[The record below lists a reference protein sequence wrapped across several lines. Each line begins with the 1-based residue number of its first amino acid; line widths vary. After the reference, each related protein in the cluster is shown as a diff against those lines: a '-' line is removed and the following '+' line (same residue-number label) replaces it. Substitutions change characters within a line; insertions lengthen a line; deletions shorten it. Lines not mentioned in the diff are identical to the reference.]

1 MPSRSFMN
9 KTLLLSFT
17 VFIGLSFGRV
27 DSSLQKGMFFRVDKG
42 TGYPLRFNLTGS
54 EITFQST
61 LSSSQRDIMK
71 FDAQI
76 FLWGSMDG
84 WSKGMHYGNIYAI
97 FPFGPGRFNLKI
109 GQHVVPFGMQAEY
122 DSHGQLFQQP
132 YALNIGERIDIGISL
147 IGILGPI
154 DYFYM
159 ISNGNEPNHPD
170 RDDDKVQTLRL
181 AILSRQPVGDLKFGI
196 SLLRGVL
203 PNFTSDPFINMAA
216 VPDTFFMKTRLGL
229 DWDIQLP
236 VFTLR
241 GEASVGPNGAEN
253 PFSDLPDRSVFA
265 GYAEARIP
273 ISYNLELMGMYS
285 RFQPSL
291 SGSEATYEFGPGLN
305 YTLSD
310 VSAITLQFA
319 LLRRFYQS
327 ATSDR
332 AVLLLAVK
340 L

>member
-1 MPSRSFMN
+1 MVLVF
-9 KTLLLSFT
+9 
-17 VFIGLSFGRV
+17 FIGLSFGRV
-27 DSSLQKGMFFRVDKG
+27 ESTLQKGMFIRIDKSTG
-42 TGYPLRFNLTGS
+42 TPLSFNLTGS
-54 EITFQST
+54 EISFQST

-71 FDAQI
+71 FDAQL
-76 FLWGSMDG
+76 FLWGSMEG

-132 YALNIGERIDIGISL
+132 YALNVGERIDIGVSL
-147 IGILGPI
+147 FGILGPI

-170 RDDDKVQTLRL
+170 RDEDKVHTLRF
-181 AILSRQPVGDLKFGI
+181 AVLSRRPVGDFKFGV

-203 PNFTSDPFINMAA
+203 PDFTSDPFIDMAA
-216 VPDTFFMKTRLGL
+216 VPDTFIMKTRLGF

-236 VFTLR
+236 LFTLR
-241 GEASVGPNGAEN
+241 GEASVGPNGGEN
-253 PFSDLPDRSVFA
+253 PLSNLPDRSVFA

-273 ISYNLELMGMYS
+273 ISYELEVMGMYS

-291 SGSEATYEFGPGLN
+291 SGGGATYEFGPGLN
-305 YTLSD
+305 YTLPD

-319 LLRRFYQS
+319 AIRRFYQG
-327 ATSDR
+327 ATTDR
-332 AVLLLAVK
+332 IALLLVVK

>member
-1 MPSRSFMN
+1 
-9 KTLLLSFT
+9 
-17 VFIGLSFGRV
+17 
-27 DSSLQKGMFFRVDKG
+27 
-42 TGYPLRFNLTGS
+42 
-54 EITFQST
+54 
-61 LSSSQRDIMK
+61 
-71 FDAQI
+71 
-76 FLWGSMDG
+76 
-84 WSKGMHYGNIYAI
+84 
-97 FPFGPGRFNLKI
+97 
-109 GQHVVPFGMQAEY
+109 
-122 DSHGQLFQQP
+122 
-132 YALNIGERIDIGISL
+132 
-147 IGILGPI
+147 
-154 DYFYM
+154 M
-159 ISNGNEPNHPD
+159 ISNGNEPSHPD

-181 AILSRQPVGDLKFGI
+181 AYLSRQPVGDFKFGI
-196 SLLRGVL
+196 SLLRGIL

-216 VPDTFFMKTRLGL
+216 VPDSFLMKTRLGF

-236 VFTLR
+236 LFTLR

-253 PFSDLPDRSVFA
+253 PFSDLSDRSIFA
-265 GYAEARIP
+265 GYAEARLP

-291 SGSEATYEFGPGLN
+291 SGSESTYEFGPGLN

-310 VSAITLQFA
+310 VSAITFQFA

>member
-1 MPSRSFMN
+1 MTPKFFKKITFFIWFAGLFN
-9 KTLLLSFT
+9 LSFA
-17 VFIGLSFGRV
+17 RV
-27 DSSLQKGMFFRVDKG
+27 DSSLQKGMFFQIDKG
-42 TGYPLRFNLTGS
+42 AGSPFSFNLTGS
-54 EITFQST
+54 EIIFQST
-61 LSSSQRDIMK
+61 LSSSKRDIMK
-71 FDAQI
+71 FDVQL

-147 IGILGPI
+147 FGILGPI

-170 RDDDKVQTLRL
+170 RDDDKVHTLRL
-181 AILSRQPVGDLKFGI
+181 AVLTRPPVGDFKFGI
-196 SLLRGVL
+196 SVLRGVL
-203 PNFTSDPFINMAA
+203 PNFTNDPFIDMSA
-216 VPDTFFMKTRLGL
+216 VPDTFIMKTRLGF

-236 VFTLR
+236 IFTLR
-241 GEASVGPNGAEN
+241 GEVSAGPNGGDN
-253 PFSDLPDRSVFA
+253 PFSNFPDRSVFA

-273 ISYNLELMGMYS
+273 ISYDLELMGMYS
-285 RFQPSL
+285 RFQLSL
-291 SGSEATYEFGPGLN
+291 SGGEATYEFGPGLN
-305 YTLSD
+305 YTLPD
-310 VSAITLQFA
+310 ISAITLQFA
-319 LLRRFYQS
+319 LLRRFYQGLNR
-327 ATSDR
+327 DR
-332 AVLLLAVK
+332 AALLLVVK